1 MRIGPSA
8 LLARETGRLPFGGVD
23 SPPVQVPVW
32 LSLGGCHLL
41 EDGLLVVPLAD
52 AVEVLAVDLREP
64 NAAGLVG
71 DDGV

>member
-8 LLARETGRLPFGGVD
+8 LLAREMGRLPFGAVD
-23 SPPVQVPVW
+23 SPPVQVSVW
-32 LSLGGCHLL
+32 LSLGCHLL
-41 EDGLLVVPLAD
+41 EDGLLGVPLAD

-71 DDGV
+71 DDAV